1 MQNELNEQN
10 NFIMYTTDDGK
21 VDIEVRLEDENV
33 WLTQNSMAELFD
45 TTRNNITMHIKNIF
59 EEGELQESSVSKE
72 SLLTAKDGKK
82 YKTKFYNLDLIISV
96 GYRVKSVR
104 GTQFRIWANKL
115 IKEYLIKGYN
125 LNVKRFKN
133 NGGGEYFE
141 EVLEKIRDIRSS
153 EKVFWRKILDI
164 YATSVDYDAKNEQTR
179 EFFKTVQNKMH
190 YAVHG
195 NTAAEVIFN
204 RVDSKKENIGLTN
217 FKGNMPTKAET
228 EIAKNYLSEK
238 ELDLLNRMVSAYL
251 DVAEINALNMHA
263 MTMKEWVRELDRFL
277 TMTHKDILEGTGTIS
292 HEEALEKAHEEYD
305 KYMKNHLT
313 QAEKRLL
320 RNTGRRYKKIEII
333 QMQLDKKEL
342 NKNVVTEKCSLTT
355 DDGKNYNKYLN
366 ESNDNKFS
374 EYINTLE

>member
-1 MQNELNEQN
+1 MDNELNEQN
-10 NFIMYTTDDGK
+10 NFIMYTTDDGQ
-21 VDIEVRLEDENV
+21 VDIEVRLEEENV
-33 WLTQNSMAELFD
+33 WLTQKSMAELFE

-59 EEGELQESSVSKE
+59 EDGELQEKTVSKD
-72 SLLTAKDGKK
+72 SLLTAKDGKN
-82 YKTKFYNLDLIISV
+82 YKTKFYNLDLIIAV

-133 NGGGEYFE
+133 NGGGTYFE

-179 EFFKTVQNKMH
+179 KFFKTVQNKMH

-195 NTAAEVIFN
+195 NTVAEVIFN

-217 FKGNMPTKAET
+217 FKGNMPTRAET

-263 MTMKEWVRELDRFL
+263 MTMKEWVKELDGFL
-277 TMTHKDILEGTGTIS
+277 TMTHKDILEGAGAIS
-292 HEEALEKAHEEYD
+292 HEKALEKAHKEYD
-305 KYMKNHLT
+305 KYMRNHLT
-313 QAEKRLL
+313 QAEKDYLEIM
-320 RNTGRRYKKIEII
+320 GEDIKK
-333 QMQLDKKEL
+333 LK
-342 NKNVVTEKCSLTT
+342 
-355 DDGKNYNKYLN
+355 
-366 ESNDNKFS
+366 
-374 EYINTLE
+374 

>member
-1 MQNELNEQN
+1 MDNKLNEKN
-10 NFIMYTTDDGK
+10 NFIIYTTDDGQ

-45 TTRNNITMHIKNIF
+45 TTKQNISLHIKNIF
-59 EEGELQESSVSKE
+59 EEKELEENSVVKH
-72 SLLTAKDGKK
+72 SLTTAKDGKN

-96 GYRVKSVR
+96 GYRVKSIR

-125 LNVKRFKN
+125 LNVERFKN
-133 NGGGEYFE
+133 NGGGPYFE

-179 EFFKTVQNKMH
+179 EFFRTVQNKMH

-204 RVDSKKENIGLTN
+204 RVDSEKENIGLTN
-217 FKGNMPTKAET
+217 FKGSMPTRAET
-228 EIAKNYLSEK
+228 EIAKNYLNEK
-238 ELDLLNRMVSAYL
+238 ELNLFNRMVSAYL

-263 MTMKEWVRELDRFL
+263 MTMKEWVNELNGFL
-277 TMTHKDILEGTGTIS
+277 TMTHKDILEGAGTIS
-292 HEEALEKAHEEYD
+292 HEKALAKAHEEYD
-305 KYMKNHLT
+305 KYMRNHLT
-313 QAEKRLL
+313 QAEKDYLEIMSEDI
-320 RNTGRRYKKIEII
+320 KK
-333 QMQLDKKEL
+333 LK
-342 NKNVVTEKCSLTT
+342 
-355 DDGKNYNKYLN
+355 
-366 ESNDNKFS
+366 
-374 EYINTLE
+374 